1 MFEESLIVQS
11 AISAFNNAALAA
23 PAFFWW
29 AVLMAPLFFVVY
41 KYGNKILDMIG
52 WQRNTLQLRIIKW
65 TVGLSVVW
73 MVLFGGNYN
82 VLRDAETVLPFV
94 TGVVAFMGMC
104 FFGFMTRDIKLPK
117 WRDMTRRDKIK
128 FLFLCAVLLGII
140 GLTDTHKW
148 WGPVLQIVAFV
159 GGAWFGRR
167 MKYNLRVVPF
177 VSVFLFLF
185 VTMILMQPEF
195 FRYGQLGNLT
205 ILHLVGVLLV
215 GLPIV
220 DMMVLRNT
228 QACGKIYNSAF
239 VKLKWMLRCL
249 VALSGVLFVMTE
261 SVPVF
266 VGLTCLAGCLA
277 WLKIVHAHSSDIP
290 EHLADRLLM
299 LSLFCF
305 GVITVM
311 PVVSVLAI
319 LGWCAMPH
327 GDFVREVRFL
337 L

>member
-29 AVLMAPLFFVVY
+29 AILMMPLFFVVY
-41 KYGNKILDMIG
+41 KYGNRILDMIG
-52 WQRNTLQLRIIKW
+52 WRRDTLQTRIIKW
-65 TVGLSVVW
+65 AMGLSLVW
-73 MVLFGGNYN
+73 LVLFGGNYN
-82 VLRDAETVLPFV
+82 VLRDTETVLPFV
-94 TGVVAFMGMC
+94 TAAVAFMGMC
-104 FFGFMTRDIKLPK
+104 FVGFMTRDMKLPK
-117 WRDMTRRDKIK
+117 LQDMSRRDRVK
-128 FLFLCAVLLGII
+128 FILLCVVLLGVV

-148 WGPVLQIVAFV
+148 WGPILQIVAFV

-167 MKYNLRVVPF
+167 KKYNLRVVPF
-177 VSVFLFLF
+177 VAAFLFLF

-205 ILHLVGVLLV
+205 ILHLVGVLSV

-220 DMMVLRNT
+220 DMVVLRNT
-228 QACGKIYNSAF
+228 RARGKIYNSAF
-239 VKLKWMLRCL
+239 IKLKWMVRCL
-249 VALSGVLFVMTE
+249 IALSGVLFVMTE

-266 VGLTCLAGCLA
+266 VGLSCLVGCLA
-277 WLKIVHAHSSDIP
+277 WLKIVHAHNGDVP
-290 EHLADRLLM
+290 EHLANRLLM
-299 LSLFCF
+299 LALFCF

-319 LGWCAMPH
+319 LGWCAMPR
-327 GDFVREVRFL
+327 GDFIREVRFL